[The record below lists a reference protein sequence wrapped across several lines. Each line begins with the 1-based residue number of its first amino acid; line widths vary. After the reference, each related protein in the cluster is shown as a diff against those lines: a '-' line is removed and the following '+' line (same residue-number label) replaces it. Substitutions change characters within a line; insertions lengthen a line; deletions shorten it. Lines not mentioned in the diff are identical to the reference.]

1 VAVVRND
8 VVVLAFAAA
17 FAGLALTQLVTPTQ
31 AQQQLMPKVTQ
42 VQMTQEAGRDAYI
55 RQNEGTFEEWG
66 KKVDNFNAKAAQRG
80 SEARKAAQ
88 RELDN
93 AWAETK
99 AGWSKLKDA
108 SRDGWE
114 DAKNAFE
121 ASKQKLDR
129 AWTDAQS

>member
-1 VAVVRND
+1 MALIRTD
-8 VVVLAFAAA
+8 VVVLALTAA
-17 FAGLALTQLVTPTQ
+17 FAGLVLTQLVTPTQ
-31 AQQQLMPKVTQ
+31 AQQQLVPKVMQ
-42 VQMTQEAGRDAYI
+42 VQMTQEAGRDTYI

-66 KKVDNFNAKAAQRG
+66 KKVDNFNAKAAERG
-80 SEARKAAQ
+80 SEAKKVAQ

-99 AGWSKLKDA
+99 AGWSKLKNA

-121 ASKQKLDR
+121 ASKKKLDR

>member
-1 VAVVRND
+1 MAVIRTD
-8 VVVLAFAAA
+8 LVVLTLTAAL
-17 FAGLALTQLVTPTQ
+17 AGLVLTQLVTPTQ
-31 AQQQLMPKVTQ
+31 AQQQLMPKVIH
-42 VQMTQEAGRDAYI
+42 VQMTQEAGRDTYI

-66 KKVDNFNAKAAQRG
+66 RKVDTFNAKAAQRG
-80 SEARKAAQ
+80 IEAKKAAQ

-99 AGWSKLKDA
+99 ASWNKLKSA

-121 ASKQKLDR
+121 TSKKKLDR